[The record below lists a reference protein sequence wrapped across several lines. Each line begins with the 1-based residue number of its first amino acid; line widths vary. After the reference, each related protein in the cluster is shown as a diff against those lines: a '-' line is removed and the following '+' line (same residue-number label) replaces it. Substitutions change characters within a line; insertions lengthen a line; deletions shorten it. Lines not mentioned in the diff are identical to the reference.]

1 MKSSAAIPLVVAGYL
16 YLNLFLLPGAP
27 ILLNG
32 DQVFFWMDG
41 QRILAGELPYRD
53 FFQFTAPGTDLFYWA
68 TFKIFGTRI
77 WVLNGVVLLLGVVL
91 SCIGFSV
98 AARIMDRK
106 QAVLATFLFA
116 TLIYSKVLSATH
128 HWFSVLAIMIAIG
141 VLLPGLSAARLA
153 VAGALLGIA
162 SFFTQT
168 HGFVSLVGIS
178 LFLRKSTDPNQSWRR
193 FWKNERL
200 LLIGFA
206 VTFLSLNAYF
216 LATVGVEQL
225 LYYQGFYVLRA
236 KVSRPETALLGMP
249 DYRASHLPLLSLVYD
264 YIQYLAVYT
273 LVPAAYFFVCWRA
286 WRRPY
291 ELACRQPAIALL
303 AVVGAF
309 LWIEQIFSL
318 NWLRLY
324 TVSLPGILLFT
335 WLVGMKSRARRYV
348 LSAMWLVVI
357 GTAVQRVWITQH
369 HDYAAIQLPAGQ
381 CVIEGPEYEEM
392 TWLMQHTVPGESVF
406 DANWPGLYVP
416 LGLRNPVFLDTANT
430 MLNPVWAERA
440 VQALEMRRVH
450 YVLWAAKLDYPVDPH
465 HPSTGHI
472 VPLRNYV
479 HTRYRYTKTFVNG
492 EELWER
498 K

>member
-77 WVLNGVVLLLGVVL
+77 WVLNGVVLVLGVVL

-178 LFLRKSTDPNQSWRR
+178 LFLRKSTDPNQSWHR

-216 LATVGVEQL
+216 WPRLEWSNSST
-225 LYYQGFYVLRA
+225 
-236 KVSRPETALLGMP
+236 T
-249 DYRASHLPLLSLVYD
+249 RASTY
-264 YIQYLAVYT
+264 
-273 LVPAAYFFVCWRA
+273 
-286 WRRPY
+286 Y
-291 ELACRQPAIALL
+291 EQRYPGQKQHCSECRIT
-303 AVVGAF
+303 GYRISHF
-309 LWIEQIFSL
+309 CRWCMTTS
-318 NWLRLY
+318 
-324 TVSLPGILLFT
+324 SIL
-335 WLVGMKSRARRYV
+335 
-348 LSAMWLVVI
+348 
-357 GTAVQRVWITQH
+357 
-369 HDYAAIQLPAGQ
+369 
-381 CVIEGPEYEEM
+381 
-392 TWLMQHTVPGESVF
+392 
-406 DANWPGLYVP
+406 
-416 LGLRNPVFLDTANT
+416 
-430 MLNPVWAERA
+430 
-440 VQALEMRRVH
+440 
-450 YVLWAAKLDYPVDPH
+450 
-465 HPSTGHI
+465 PSTRWF
-472 VPLRNYV
+472 PR
-479 HTRYRYTKTFVNG
+479 HTSSYTG
-492 EELWER
+492 E
-498 K
+498 